1 VETKKQKKTNRLIN
15 PSWTKRQ
22 KILYF
27 LWLDDQ
33 VMTYW
38 SKYLDLKHSLP
49 CDDFWSKESI
59 KELDDCLVIIEH
71 FEKYQQEIS
80 SEYSYE
86 EIDEFVKTHPGICKN
101 FNFFRF
107 FS

>member
-1 VETKKQKKTNRLIN
+1 VHIKDEKKTNSLIN
-15 PSWTKRQ
+15 PEWSKKQ

-38 SKYLDLKHSLP
+38 SKYLDLKHSFP
-49 CDDFWSKESI
+49 DGSFWSKEDMKS
-59 KELDDCLVIIEH
+59 LDDCLIAIEY
-71 FEKYQQEIS
+71 FEKFQQEIS
-80 SEYSYE
+80 DEYSYK
-86 EIDEFVKTHPGICKN
+86 EIDDFVRSNPSICKS
-101 FNFFRF
+101 FTFFRF

>member
-1 VETKKQKKTNRLIN
+1 VETKNQKKTNSLIN
-15 PSWTKRQ
+15 PEWSKQQ

-38 SKYLDLKHSLP
+38 SLYLDMKCDLP
-49 CDDFWSKESI
+49 IHDFWTKEDME
-59 KELDDCLVIIEH
+59 KLDGYLQIIEH
-71 FEKYQQEIS
+71 FEKYQGELIL
-80 SEYSYE
+80 EHTYE
-86 EIDEFVKTHPGICKN
+86 EIDEFVRCNPDLCKN
-101 FNFFRF
+101 FSFFRF

>member
-1 VETKKQKKTNRLIN
+1 MGTKNEKKTNSLIN
-15 PSWTKRQ
+15 PDWSKKQ

-38 SKYLDLKHSLP
+38 SLYLDMKCGLP
-49 CDDFWSKESI
+49 MHDFWTEEDMEKLDGYLQTIEYFESYQS
-59 KELDDCLVIIEH
+59 ELIL
-71 FEKYQQEIS
+71 
-80 SEYSYE
+80 EYTYE
-86 EIDEFVKTHPGICKN
+86 EIDEFVKNNLNMCKS
-101 FNFFRF
+101 FTFFRF